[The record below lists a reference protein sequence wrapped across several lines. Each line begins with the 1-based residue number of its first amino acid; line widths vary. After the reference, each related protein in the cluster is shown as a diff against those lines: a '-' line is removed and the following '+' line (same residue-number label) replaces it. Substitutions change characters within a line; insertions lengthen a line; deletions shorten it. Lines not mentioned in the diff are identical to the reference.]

1 MTRVVIT
8 EEPEESDEPEDD
20 QGLAGRHP
28 ELAYVFGDAIRA
40 FYIVGCLALDL
51 FTPLQIFG
59 LLSGQPTWAIPPLVF
74 VFGFVAFLEYRLYRR
89 LWPPRT
95 KRQVIADEP
104 FVYRKGL

>member
-8 EEPEESDEPEDD
+8 EEPDEPEDD

-40 FYIVGCLALDL
+40 LYVVGCLALDF
-51 FTPLQIFG
+51 FTPLQVLDLLPGQPLWAVPPLVVVFG
-59 LLSGQPTWAIPPLVF
+59 LL
-74 VFGFVAFLEYRLYRR
+74 AFLEYRLYRR

-95 KRQVIADEP
+95 KRQIVEE
-104 FVYRKGL
+104 